1 VQPIAPKDT
10 KRTSSPIIASQLR
23 RRLGI
28 PQSSSRASAVPPVDG
43 QISLLIRVR
52 EIFVAVEVTV
62 SVEVCGVVSAI
73 VTDVGMRLHVN

>member
-1 VQPIAPKDT
+1 
-10 KRTSSPIIASQLR
+10 
-23 RRLGI
+23 
-28 PQSSSRASAVPPVDG
+28 
-43 QISLLIRVR
+43 LIRFR